1 MKCACPSCFY
11 QSVSVFHAIAVV
23 HGIDS
28 EIGRH
33 QIIDHYEVAVG
44 TDRRYPSTRNN
55 IRPFI
60 DVGLNKS
67 HTFTDLN
74 LIPKTATYYFTVR
87 AFSVSTAMAEVTSNG
102 IQVGHGAH
110 VISNGEV
117 DVQRYYAFKPAEF
130 ILATFCTDFLW
141 LNSL

>member
-1 MKCACPSCFY
+1 MQKWLEFIFEWILYFC
-11 QSVSVFHAIAVV
+11 IAVV
-23 HGIDS
+23 QDIDS

-55 IRPFI
+55 IHPFI

-117 DVQRYYAFKPAEF
+117 DVQRYCLLNQLYLF
-130 ILATFCTDFLW
+130 ILFVLMK
-141 LNSL
+141 